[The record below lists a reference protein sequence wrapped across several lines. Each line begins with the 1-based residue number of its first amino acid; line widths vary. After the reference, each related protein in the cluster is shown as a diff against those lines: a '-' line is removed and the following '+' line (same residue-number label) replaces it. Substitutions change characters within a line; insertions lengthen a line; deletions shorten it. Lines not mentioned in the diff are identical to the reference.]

1 MTVNFR
7 ENLKIV
13 RPYSQPFPAQKKK
26 VRPYNTRPYNTLVGP
41 YNQPPLY
48 IDSITFNLL
57 DFDFKILSDKENSET
72 RRLIGDL
79 KAEMSRDF
87 QILLTST
94 QNSPDSVSILDG
106 ILSFY

>member
-13 RPYSQPFPAQKKK
+13 RPYSQPFPTQKKLDLIIHDHLSDLL
-26 VRPYNTRPYNTLVGP
+26 TS
-41 YNQPPLY
+41 PPLY

-57 DFDFKILSDKENSET
+57 DFDVKILSEREN
-72 RRLIGDL
+72 RRHIGDL

-106 ILSFY
+106 VLSFY